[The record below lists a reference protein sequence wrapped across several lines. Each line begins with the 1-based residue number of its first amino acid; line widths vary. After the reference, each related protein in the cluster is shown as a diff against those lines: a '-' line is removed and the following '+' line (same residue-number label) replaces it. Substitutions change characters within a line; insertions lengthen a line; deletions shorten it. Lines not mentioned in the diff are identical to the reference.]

1 MRKLLVISVITLCNF
16 SLSAMAELTS
26 QQCGFDNAGF
36 LPITPN
42 SDESPIDVKADNVLF
57 INDGIST
64 FTGDVEVLRG
74 GQELKSDQATYNK
87 TTGEVTAQGHVQ
99 IRDSDIILNSDQAD
113 WSMVNDDGTMTDA
126 HYRLRE
132 GHARGQAKHVYRKG
146 KMSTDLKNATYTTC
160 PLGDNAWVLQ
170 SSHVELDHVKAVGEA
185 RNVIVRLGNVP
196 VFYTPY
202 ISFPLSDERKSGFL
216 TPSIGST
223 GETGFDLST
232 PYYWNISPD
241 KDATITPRYMSNR
254 GLMFNGEFRYLSNQ
268 YKGTMNA
275 GFLAGDNLR
284 QSGSQINPYFNQD
297 RKYFSWKH
305 DGNLSSRWRANVDY
319 NYVSDKNYITD
330 FSSSLSLASTTYI
343 NRLLNVGYYA
353 DNWNVTG
360 RLQGYQTISAV
371 TKPYQQLPKLRFQG
385 SLPNQAMGLTYA
397 MTAEYVNFDH
407 ESLVSGQRI
416 DLEPSVSLPWRSS
429 AAFVTPRLALHH
441 TRYDLNANGT
451 SIVDSSPTRTL
462 PVTSIDSGLF
472 FERELNFSSSRYT
485 QTLEPRAFYLY
496 IPERNQSNIPL
507 FDTGLRTFSMGQ
519 LFSYDRFSGVDRI
532 GDANQ
537 LSLALTSR
545 IIDQKTGREKVHLTL
560 GQIRYFSNRKVT
572 LNNTAAETQSDS
584 DIVAEI
590 AAEIAQNWSTRGEI
604 QWDPQGVANN
614 MSALSLTY
622 RGNDGRL
629 LNVSHRYRRNSLE
642 QVDISARIPFNK
654 QWSMVGRWYHS
665 IKDHRTLEGLAGIE
679 YDSCCWATRFVVRNY
694 VNSATS
700 LARNLAFFF
709 QIELKGLGNFG
720 QDTDTLLKK
729 SILGYGS

>member
-1 MRKLLVISVITLCNF
+1 
-16 SLSAMAELTS
+16 
-26 QQCGFDNAGF
+26 
-36 LPITPN
+36 
-42 SDESPIDVKADNVLF
+42 
-57 INDGIST
+57 
-64 FTGDVEVLRG
+64 
-74 GQELKSDQATYNK
+74 
-87 TTGEVTAQGHVQ
+87 
-99 IRDSDIILNSDQAD
+99 
-113 WSMVNDDGTMTDA
+113 
-126 HYRLRE
+126 
-132 GHARGQAKHVYRKG
+132 
-146 KMSTDLKNATYTTC
+146 
-160 PLGDNAWVLQ
+160 
-170 SSHVELDHVKAVGEA
+170 
-185 RNVIVRLGNVP
+185 
-196 VFYTPY
+196 
-202 ISFPLSDERKSGFL
+202 
-216 TPSIGST
+216 
-223 GETGFDLST
+223 
-232 PYYWNISPD
+232 
-241 KDATITPRYMSNR
+241 
-254 GLMFNGEFRYLSNQ
+254 
-268 YKGTMNA
+268 
-275 GFLAGDNLR
+275 
-284 QSGSQINPYFNQD
+284 
-297 RKYFSWKH
+297 
-305 DGNLSSRWRANVDY
+305 
-319 NYVSDKNYITD
+319 
-330 FSSSLSLASTTYI
+330 
-343 NRLLNVGYYA
+343 
-353 DNWNVTG
+353 
-360 RLQGYQTISAV
+360 
-371 TKPYQQLPKLRFQG
+371 
-385 SLPNQAMGLTYA
+385 MGLSYA

-407 ESLVSGQRI
+407 NSLVAGQRI

-441 TRYDLNANGT
+441 TRYNLNANGT
-451 SIVDSSPTRTL
+451 SIVDSTPTRTL
-462 PVTSIDSGLF
+462 PISSVDSGLF
-472 FERELNFSSSRYT
+472 FDREIRFFDRGYT

-496 IPERNQSNIPL
+496 IPERNQSNLPL

-545 IIDQKTGREKVHLTL
+545 IIDQKTGREKLHLTL

-572 LNNTAAETQSDS
+572 LNNTATETQSDS

-604 QWDPQGVANN
+604 QWDPQGVTNN

-700 LARNLAFFF
+700 LNRNLAFFF